1 MEEVILEMQNWFS
14 IQKSINGINR
24 PKEKS
29 HMNISIQ
36 ERKREKKKKKQPKK
50 AFDKPQQQFIKASQ
64 TRKRRNFL
72 TLIKGNYKKPT
83 ANIVPNCENLKAFS

>member
-36 ERKREKKKKKQPKK
+36 ERKREKKKK
-50 AFDKPQQQFIKASQ
+50 
-64 TRKRRNFL
+64 T
-72 TLIKGNYKKPT
+72 T
-83 ANIVPNCENLKAFS
+83 